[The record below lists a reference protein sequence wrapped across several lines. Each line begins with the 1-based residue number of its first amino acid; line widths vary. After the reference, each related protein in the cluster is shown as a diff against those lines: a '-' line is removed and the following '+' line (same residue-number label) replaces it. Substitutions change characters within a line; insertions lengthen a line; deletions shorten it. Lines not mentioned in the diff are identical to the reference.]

1 MIKIKDRVYIALGT
15 YFLAT
20 IGLFF
25 TGIVWWYLLIIPAVL
40 YIVLGGK
47 KHV

>member
-1 MIKIKDRVYIALGT
+1 MMNKRDRIYIALGT

-20 IGLFF
+20 LGLFF
-25 TGIVWWYLLIIPAVL
+25 TGSIWWYLIIMPAIIFV
-40 YIVLGGK
+40 ILGGK